1 MWAKYIFI
9 FLLSSLF
16 ILPVGAKA
24 QTLENGT
31 YKIPYEVKKSG
42 ESSTSIAN
50 DYFQKPAILIVSNQK
65 MYLEITI
72 LKSHWTKEVTF
83 DGNKETLV
91 KTNKEKDMRTIQ
103 FPLKQISGK
112 HKGTL
117 AVYINEKVDGEDF
130 LYDNRYEIGF
140 VLDENKLAKQSNHVK
155 EIKIIEKKQTK
166 EQPMSWWVYVISA
179 MVFFLIVAIVG
190 KQIRGRKE

>member
-1 MWAKYIFI
+1 M
-9 FLLSSLF
+9 
-16 ILPVGAKA
+16 LPVDAKA

-83 DGNKETLV
+83 DGKKETLV

-112 HKGTL
+112 YKGTL

-130 LYDNRYEIGF
+130 LYDNRYEIDF

-166 EQPMSWWVYVISA
+166 EQPMGWWVYVISA

>member
-1 MWAKYIFI
+1 
-9 FLLSSLF
+9 
-16 ILPVGAKA
+16 
-24 QTLENGT
+24 
-31 YKIPYEVKKSG
+31 
-42 ESSTSIAN
+42 
-50 DYFQKPAILIVSNQK
+50 

-130 LYDNRYEIGF
+130 LYDNRYEIDF

-166 EQPMSWWVYVISA
+166 EQPMGWWVYVISA

-190 KQIRGRKE
+190 KQIRGEKNEADEIFNSVISSCNTVNYIDVFSEYDTCKSGRK

>member
-1 MWAKYIFI
+1 M
-9 FLLSSLF
+9 
-16 ILPVGAKA
+16 LPVNAKA
-24 QTLENGT
+24 QALENGT
-31 YKIPYEVKKSG
+31 YEIPYEVKKSG

-50 DYFQKPAILIVSNQK
+50 DYFQKPAILIVSDHK
-65 MYLEITI
+65 MYLEFTI

-83 DGNKETLV
+83 DGKKETLV

-130 LYDNRYEIGF
+130 LYDNRYEIDF
-140 VLDENKLAKQSNHVK
+140 VLNDNKLKKQTDTVK
-155 EIKIIEKKQTK
+155 EIKITENKQTK
-166 EQPMSWWVYVISA
+166 EQPTSWWVYVMSA
-179 MVFFLIVAIVG
+179 LVFFLIVVTVG